1 MYQTKYLEMAK
12 KVQELEKKY
21 NGAYFTDMCID
32 SENCNHMNDNSEEFW
47 KEMCEAFQA
56 STGMRMAEFG
66 ISNEEMAEVGV
77 YY

>member
-1 MYQTKYLEMAK
+1 MYQAKYSEMAK

-21 NGAYFTDMCID
+21 GGAYFTDMCID
-32 SENCNHMNDNSEEFW
+32 SENCNHINDNSEEFW
-47 KEMCEAFQA
+47 KEMCLSFQA

-66 ISNEEMAEVGV
+66 ISSEEMAEVGV